1 MDVIYIICVTYEC
14 LINNM
19 SIKMKK
25 ILALLLVSVFFAFN
39 ANALNL
45 KDVTTDLDSKSS
57 IKTASLTKSLSG
69 SQDLSNMGEKI
80 SKMAEEKV
88 DEAVSR
94 VEDKINNQVE
104 ELKKKADEQV
114 AKVENMM
121 KKAEE
126 QLNFVEKLKAKAMSY
141 VKMGMIVA
149 VIVLLGLMVIV
160 FIMWKIW
167 KTVKNI
173 ASLKFIINHKK
184 YEEKLKML
192 EKEVMELKKAV
203 GLRTEK

>member
-1 MDVIYIICVTYEC
+1 
-14 LINNM
+14 
-19 SIKMKK
+19 MKK
-25 ILALLLVSVFFAFN
+25 ILALLLISVFFTFN

-45 KDVTTDLDSKSS
+45 KDLTNNIESKSS
-57 IKTASLTKSLSG
+57 VKTASLTKNIADQNL
-69 SQDLSNMGEKI
+69 DNIGEKI

-88 DEAVSR
+88 NEAVGK

-104 ELKKKADEQV
+104 ELRKKADEQV
-114 AKVENMM
+114 AKVENMV

-126 QLNFVEKLKAKAMSY
+126 QLNFIEKLKAKAMSY
-141 VKMGMIVA
+141 VKMGAVVA
-149 VIVLLGLMVIV
+149 AIILLGLMVIV

-184 YEEKLKML
+184 YEEKLKQL
-192 EKEVMELKKAV
+192 EKEVMELKKV
-203 GLRTEK
+203 TNPQNEK